1 MLIGQM
7 KRMKTPENTCHV
19 KSETSPDR
27 ETRQFG
33 QSDQGYQTR
42 YPDDLRR
49 AVRLSAMD
57 GGVWVQFE
65 NELVKKTSSYIEAKY
80 PDVFSDT
87 HKEEIC
93 QGVIVRLRAN
103 NCRVLAEF
111 RGECTLSTYVGN
123 QMRWEIQDWLR
134 KNSDRL
140 FEIHVDPSERD
151 GRPDPVVHS
160 DQEIL
165 PQFNDSMSEEEV
177 FEVLGCLHNEC
188 RWAFLL
194 RYYHFF
200 GFPPAEIRSLAHKRG
215 VPIKT
220 ITELLIKYF
229 ETDDTNILKTQVEN
243 KEKVLN
249 LLGRTNQQMR
259 DLDFEGRSLSVRE
272 SGKTLAVR
280 KTEIAEAR
288 KRLEA
293 KRQKVRDIE
302 KHVITTPYWVIAEIM
317 GIRSHNTVRGLV
329 FSAKKELIP
338 ILQNNRELF
347 DQSLR

>member
-1 MLIGQM
+1 MLSGQM

-19 KSETSPDR
+19 KFETSPDR

-49 AVRLSAMD
+49 AGRLSTMD

-65 NELVKKTSSYIEAKY
+65 HELAMKTSSYIEAKY

-123 QMRWEIQDWLR
+123 QITWEIQDWLR

-151 GRPDPVVHS
+151 GRPDPVVRS
-160 DQEIL
+160 DQEIF
-165 PQFNDSMSEEEV
+165 PQFDDSMSEEEV

-188 RWAFLL
+188 RWAFFL

-215 VPIKT
+215 VPIKN
-220 ITELLIKYF
+220 ITELLVTYF
-229 ETDDTNILKTQVEN
+229 ETENTNVLATQVKN
-243 KEKVLN
+243 KEKVLD
-249 LLGRTNQQMR
+249 LLGRINQQMR
-259 DLDFEGRSLSVRE
+259 SLDFERRSLSIRE
-272 SGKTLAVR
+272 GGKKLTEGN
-280 KTEIAEAR
+280 TEIAAEL
-288 KRLEA
+288 KRLEV
-293 KRQKVRDIE
+293 KRQKVRNNE
-302 KHVITTPYWVIAEIM
+302 KYIITTPYYVIAEIL
-317 GIRSHNTVRGLV
+317 GTKSLNTVRGLV
-329 FSAKKELIP
+329 FSAKRQLRE
-338 ILQNNRELF
+338 ILQVNWEKY
-347 DQSLR
+347 